1 MGANVPATLCA
12 RLGHMTS
19 SYSRPLNTSIVVVIA
34 AAVLAG
40 CDHTNDCFHLR
51 REMPII
57 ELVDRLS
64 DPGVPFYDTGLS
76 FTSGYDAYPRCSDFD
91 PMVPGA
97 RISMSN
103 VGVGADGFVCS
114 LMTADAQIGT
124 VSIPFDLPFDDSMLE
139 RATRYYSS
147 QLTIDERQ
155 LLLGA
160 SSAQFGEC
168 SGYWLV
174 VVSGGID
181 PDRGDP
187 YADRGEGS
195 IPPWVVYRMFRPS
208 GDPGCAEMEPCV
220 DGFTAR
226 MVMQP

>member
-1 MGANVPATLCA
+1 MTSLSTRTRATHITASFATLI
-12 RLGHMTS
+12 L
-19 SYSRPLNTSIVVVIA
+19 V
-34 AAVLAG
+34 G
-40 CDHTNDCFHLR
+40 CDHTNDCYHLR
-51 REMPII
+51 REMPVI
-57 ELVDRLS
+57 ELVDRVGA
-64 DPGVPFYDTGLS
+64 PGIPYYDTVLS
-76 FTSGYDAYPRCSDFD
+76 FAIGYDDYPRCSDFD

-103 VGVGADGFVCS
+103 VGVGIEGFTCA

-124 VSIPFDLPFDDSMLE
+124 VSIPFDLPSDDSTLD
-139 RATRYYSS
+139 RATLYYSS
-147 QLTIDERQ
+147 ELAIDEGH

-174 VVSGGID
+174 VVSGGTA

-187 YADRGEGS
+187 YPDPGEGS

-208 GDPGCAEMEPCV
+208 DDSGCADMEPCV
-220 DGFTAR
+220 VGFTAR
-226 MVMQP
+226 MVMPP

>member
-1 MGANVPATLCA
+1 MGANVLATLYA

-19 SYSRPLNTSIVVVIA
+19 SYSRPLNTSVVVVFA
-34 AAVLAG
+34 AAILAG
-40 CDHTNDCFHLR
+40 CEHTNDCFHLR
-51 REMPII
+51 RETPVI
-57 ELVDRLS
+57 ELVDRVG
-64 DPGVPFYDTGLS
+64 DPGVPFYDTVLS
-76 FTSGYDAYPRCSDFD
+76 FANAYDDYPRCSDFD
-91 PMVPGA
+91 PLVPGG

-103 VGVGADGFVCS
+103 VGVGAEGFVCA

-124 VSIPFDLPFDDSMLE
+124 VSIPFDLPTDDSTLD
-139 RATRYYSS
+139 RATRYYSGE
-147 QLTIDERQ
+147 LAIGERH

-187 YADRGEGS
+187 YSDPGEGS

>member
-1 MGANVPATLCA
+1 MTSLSTRTRATHITASFATLI
-12 RLGHMTS
+12 L
-19 SYSRPLNTSIVVVIA
+19 V
-34 AAVLAG
+34 G
-40 CDHTNDCFHLR
+40 CDHTNDCYHLR
-51 REMPII
+51 REMPVI
-57 ELVDRLS
+57 ELVDRVGA
-64 DPGVPFYDTGLS
+64 PGIPYYDTVLS
-76 FTSGYDAYPRCSDFD
+76 FAIGYDDYPRCSDFD

-103 VGVGADGFVCS
+103 VGVGIEGFTCA

-124 VSIPFDLPFDDSMLE
+124 VSIPFDLPSDDSTLD
-139 RATRYYSS
+139 RATLYYSS
-147 QLTIDERQ
+147 ELAIDEGH

-160 SSAQFGEC
+160 SSVQFGEC

-174 VVSGGID
+174 VVSGGTD

-187 YADRGEGS
+187 YTDPGEGS

-208 GDPGCAEMEPCV
+208 DDSGCADMEPCV

-226 MVMQP
+226 MVMPP